1 MRTKRNHLHE
11 VIVCIT
17 LGCGLSACLVIGI
30 MSVVYNTKLQRFFD
44 KVDNIETIVK
54 KSPTNLFGGL

>member
-11 VIVCIT
+11 LIVCVT
-17 LGCGLSACLVIGI
+17 LGLAGAVCFMIVLMITVD
-30 MSVVYNTKLQRFFD
+30 KLTIYGFFD

-54 KSPTNLFGGL
+54 K